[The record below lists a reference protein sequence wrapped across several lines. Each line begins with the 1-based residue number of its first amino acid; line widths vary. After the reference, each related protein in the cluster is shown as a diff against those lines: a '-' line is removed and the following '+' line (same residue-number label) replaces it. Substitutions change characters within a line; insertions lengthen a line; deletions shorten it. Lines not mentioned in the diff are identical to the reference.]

1 MAAIR
6 LLVDEDVRPLLART
20 LRLRGYD
27 AEHVIDLDRAGLSDP
42 EQLAFATKQGRAIL
56 THNIRDF
63 VFLDRDYREKAREHP
78 GILVCDQVPF
88 RELLR
93 RTLRCLDQ
101 RSDAEV
107 RNQIVWLQEF
117 KGPSTF

>member
-20 LRLRGYD
+20 LRQRGYD
-27 AEHVIDLDRAGLSDP
+27 AQHVVDLDRAGSSDP
-42 EQLAFATKQGRAIL
+42 EQLAFAVKQRRAIL
-56 THNIRDF
+56 THNIRHF
-63 VFLDRDYREKAREHP
+63 VLLDRDYREQGRKHY

-101 RSDAEV
+101 RSDADV
-107 RNQIVWLQEF
+107 RNQVVWLQDF
-117 KGPSTF
+117 KG